1 MKGVGAMQQKYKGL
15 PRGGAPI
22 VYVRPVPVE
31 DLPQDVQDQAEG
43 LSVLYALHAPDG
55 ARIALV
61 RDRASAFILARQN
74 DMAPVNVH

>member
-1 MKGVGAMQQKYKGL
+1 MDNRFKGFPVT
-15 PRGGAPI
+15 RGPI
-22 VYVRPVPVE
+22 VYVRPVLVE
-31 DLPQDVQDQAEG
+31 DLPEDVQEQAEG
-43 LSVLYALHAPDG
+43 LAVLYALHAPDG

>member
-1 MKGVGAMQQKYKGL
+1 MKGVGAMPQRYKAF
-15 PRGGAPI
+15 PQGGVPI

-31 DLPQDVQDQAEG
+31 ELPEDVQAQAEG

-61 RDRASAFILARQN
+61 RDRASAFTLARQN